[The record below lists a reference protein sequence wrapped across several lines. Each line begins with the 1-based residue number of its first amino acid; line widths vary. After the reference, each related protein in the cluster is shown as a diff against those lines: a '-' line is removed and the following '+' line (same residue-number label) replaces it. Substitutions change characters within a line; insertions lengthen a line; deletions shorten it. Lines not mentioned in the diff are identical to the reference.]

1 MSVQVSYK
9 KQTVFFI
16 ILLILTLVLVEGLV
30 RNLNVVSTSCSFTEN
45 ELFSDYDYF
54 TKKDMC
60 FEYITLEYD
69 FTTPIRLLEPNQ
81 HGDYININSDGFR
94 GNEFNFTS
102 NNYKIIILGGSTI
115 FGHVSSSDDTT
126 IPGFLKQKF
135 SDDEINVEIINAGIP
150 SGYSRSELYYLE
162 NYILKYSPDLIILY
176 DGANDG
182 VEPIRDISYKEFNEN
197 EFFVNAGLEKNPKSK
212 KSTYSTLLTKFEYKT
227 GLGLAQFISKS
238 LEKPKMIVNYD
249 KLSDFSSKTM
259 RLENN
264 WEQIC
269 SIALENN
276 FKSINIIQ
284 PVIGTSDRILS
295 ETEKNITVQVN
306 SEFLNTINLNKS
318 KIQHCES
325 ILDLRNSFEG
335 MDEVTIYFDSTHMTD
350 FGNKIIANKIYEKI
364 IPIILENIQFSK
376 N

>member
-162 NYILKYSPDLIILY
+162 NYNSP
-176 DGANDG
+176 
-182 VEPIRDISYKEFNEN
+182 
-197 EFFVNAGLEKNPKSK
+197 
-212 KSTYSTLLTKFEYKT
+212 
-227 GLGLAQFISKS
+227 
-238 LEKPKMIVNYD
+238 
-249 KLSDFSSKTM
+249 
-259 RLENN
+259 
-264 WEQIC
+264 
-269 SIALENN
+269 
-276 FKSINIIQ
+276 
-284 PVIGTSDRILS
+284 
-295 ETEKNITVQVN
+295 
-306 SEFLNTINLNKS
+306 
-318 KIQHCES
+318 
-325 ILDLRNSFEG
+325 
-335 MDEVTIYFDSTHMTD
+335 
-350 FGNKIIANKIYEKI
+350 
-364 IPIILENIQFSK
+364 
-376 N
+376 

>member
-9 KQTVFFI
+9 KQTIFFI
-16 ILLILTLVLVEGLV
+16 ILIILTLVLVEGLV
-30 RNLNVVSTSCSFTEN
+30 RNLNAVSTPCSFIEN

-54 TKKDMC
+54 AKKDMC
-60 FEYITLEYD
+60 FEYITIEYD
-69 FTTPIRLLEPNQ
+69 FTTPLRLLEPNQ
-81 HGDYININSDGFR
+81 HGNYININSDGFR
-94 GNEFNFTS
+94 GKEFNFKS
-102 NNYKIIILGGSTI
+102 DNYKIFILGGSTI

-126 IPGFLKQKF
+126 IPGFLEQKF
-135 SDDEINVEIINAGIP
+135 RDDGINVDVINAGIP
-150 SGYSRSELYYLE
+150 SGYSRTELYYLE
-162 NYILKYSPDLIILY
+162 NHLLKYSPDLIILY

-182 VEPIRDISYKEFNEN
+182 TQAVRNISYKEFNEN
-197 EFFVNAGLEKNPKSK
+197 EFFVNEGLEKPPKSK
-212 KSTYSTLLTKFEYKT
+212 KTTLSTFLTKIEYQT

-238 LEKPKMIVNYD
+238 LEKSKMINNHYD

-306 SEFLNTINLNKS
+306 SEFLNNINLNKS
-318 KIQHCES
+318 KIQHCKTV
-325 ILDLRNSFEG
+325 LDLRNTFEG
-335 MDEVTIYFDSTHMTD
+335 MDDVTIYFDATHMTD

-364 IPIILENIQFSK
+364 IPIILK
-376 N
+376 DL